1 MREVLYQGTTLVL
14 VSHDLAAVEAT
25 CKRGYWLHNGE
36 TVADGPVR
44 DVLRAYRESVDRPAE
59 GSRRIEGRIRVD
71 DVKVLGGDGDLVNAD
86 AKVDIE
92 LTLEATTAHRTWL
105 YLGVTEGTASPIFV
119 VSPGR
124 ELPVQPGRNIIRCS
138 VDRLPL
144 PRGRF
149 YLWVGAYEG
158 STDGPEL
165 IAWQSAL
172 PFDVY
177 GPELDESPVAVMRL
191 SPVQVSSNWSLES

>member
-1 MREVLYQGTTLVL
+1 
-14 VSHDLAAVEAT
+14 
-25 CKRGYWLHNGE
+25 
-36 TVADGPVR
+36 
-44 DVLRAYRESVDRPAE
+44 
-59 GSRRIEGRIRVD
+59 
-71 DVKVLGGDGDLVNAD
+71 
-86 AKVDIE
+86 
-92 LTLEATTAHRTWL
+92 
-105 YLGVTEGTASPIFV
+105 
-119 VSPGR
+119 
-124 ELPVQPGRNIIRCS
+124 VQPGRNVIRCS

-177 GPELDESPVAVMRL
+177 GPELDEAPVAVMRL
-191 SPVQVSSNWSLES
+191 SPVQVSSNWSLEA